1 MKINQQVI
9 AVVAA
14 FISVSSLQSST
25 PVPLYNPDTARDFFS
40 SPLSITTSI
49 TLAPLKS
56 FFDATQEK
64 IAVNDP
70 HFFSQAFSAFIKKNY
85 NQVDYA
91 ETLSRDGRQITEF
104 LVLSN
109 QYNFSTE
116 QTYTGLRLFHN
127 KLKEVS
133 LVDDTVMEVVL
144 KTLPVELDRHFPFN
158 PLHSAKQKS
167 PAKMVEN
174 IMLTEFTDHLT
185 KPTTSTEQFFSG
197 LSQTIATSLKEVGAH
212 DETEMRNRLRTL
224 TIRLVDLLLNKT
236 MWYPQHPE
244 SIWQSFLQAA
254 NSISQLCSSNLIN
267 HLDDADELYRTLTS
281 RFVWFLEQFGN
292 QMPVSWFDT
301 VEADVSGRL
310 VPFLESV
317 ELDEGIRSKKQ
328 SLLAALARG
337 KTLAI
342 AQQTHGLL
350 LD

>member
-1 MKINQQVI
+1 MKINHQVI
-9 AVVAA
+9 KAVAA
-14 FISVSSLQSST
+14 FISVSSVHST
-25 PVPLYNPDTARDFFS
+25 PLPLYNPDTARDFFS

-56 FFDATQEK
+56 FFDAAQEK
-64 IAVNDP
+64 TSITDP
-70 HFFSQAFSAFIKKNY
+70 EFFSRGFSAFIQKNY
-85 NQVDYA
+85 NQSDYA
-91 ETLSRDGRQITEF
+91 DTLSRDGRQVTEF

-127 KLKEVS
+127 KFKETG
-133 LVDDTVMEVVL
+133 LVDDTVMEVIL
-144 KTLPVELDRHFPFN
+144 KTLPVELDRHFPLN

-174 IMLTEFTDHLT
+174 IILTEFTDHLT
-185 KPTTSTEQFFSG
+185 KPTTSTEHFFSG
-197 LSQTIATSLKEVGAH
+197 LSQTIASSLKEVGAN
-212 DETEMRNRLRTL
+212 DEMEMRNRLRTL
-224 TIRLVDLLLNKT
+224 TIKFVDLLLTKT

-244 SIWQSFLQAA
+244 SIWPSVLQAA
-254 NSISQLCSSNLIN
+254 NSISQLCSSNIIN
-267 HLDDADELYRTLTS
+267 HLDDADELYKTLIS
-281 RFVWFLEQFGN
+281 RFVWFIEQFGS

-301 VEADVSGRL
+301 VEGDVSGRL

-317 ELDEGIRSKKQ
+317 ELDEGIRTKKQ